1 MLDPREFFKKY
12 PEFIEQDIRRFRG
25 NGLRNSYYNVN
36 EEFMA
41 RRFSHILH
49 QNSVTDKTILDVG
62 SCIGT
67 LGAWALEYGAA
78 HYTGLEV
85 QPNFAN
91 LSNVLLSQR
100 FPNKFNIIHQSIEDF
115 QIEKQFD
122 IVVAAGVMFGVV
134 DVFAFCNKLAKLSK
148 ERIVVEALHPYDG
161 MRMLLS
167 NISIDDRRKMLEE
180 LSLIRVNDNMGM
192 TVDHTQGNLLGIT
205 GCEVG
210 IGALNSI
217 FRRLG
222 WEQTQLHRYSTKSFP
237 EFYDCENSNRYLVE
251 YEYTGSSVKEF
262 YKEHNNPNNKI
273 TLWNG
278 NSTTQ

>member
-1 MLDPREFFKKY
+1 MLRPQEFFKKY
-12 PEFIEQDIRRFRG
+12 PEFIEQDIRRFRR
-25 NGLRNSYYNVN
+25 NGVRNAFYNVN
-36 EEFMA
+36 PEFMSK
-41 RRFSHILH
+41 RFSHILH
-49 QNSVTDKTILDVG
+49 ENSVKNKTVLDIG
-62 SCIGT
+62 SCIGS

-78 HYTGLEV
+78 YYTGLEV

-91 LSNVLLSQR
+91 LSKVLLSQY
-100 FPNKFNIIHQSIEDF
+100 FSEKFEIIHQSIEKY
-115 QIEKQFD
+115 QTTQQYD

-134 DVFAFCNKLAKLSK
+134 DVFDFCNKLTTLSR

-161 MRMLLS
+161 MRILLPDMP
-167 NISIDDRRKMLEE
+167 IDDRRKMLEE
-180 LSLIRVNDNMGM
+180 LSLIRINDNMGM
-192 TVDHTQGNLLGIT
+192 TVDHTQGNLMGIT

-222 WEQTQLHRYSTKSFP
+222 WEQTYLHKYSTESFP
-237 EFYDCENSNRYLVE
+237 EFYDCEHSNRYLVE
-251 YEYTGSSVKEF
+251 YEYTGSVVKEF

-278 NSTTQ
+278 NSTIQ

>member
-1 MLDPREFFKKY
+1 MIDPREFFKKY

-25 NGLRNSYYNVN
+25 NGVRKAYYNVN
-36 EEFMA
+36 EEFMTS
-41 RRFSHILH
+41 RISHILH
-49 QNSVTDKTILDVG
+49 QDTVKNKTVLDIG

-67 LGAWALEYGAA
+67 LGAWALEYGAS
-78 HYTGLEV
+78 HYTGIEV

-91 LSNVLLSQR
+91 ISKVLLSKH
-100 FPNKFNIIHQSIEDF
+100 FENKFDIVHQPIENF
-115 QIEKQFD
+115 QTDQQYD
-122 IVVAAGVMFGVV
+122 VVVAAGVMFGIV
-134 DVFAFCNKLAKLSK
+134 DVFSFCNKLAQLSK
-148 ERIVVEALHPYDG
+148 GRVVIEALHPYDG
-161 MRMLLS
+161 MRMLLP
-167 NISIDDRRKMLEE
+167 NLAIDDRRKMLEE

-192 TVDHTQGNLLGIT
+192 TVDRVQGNLMGIT

-210 IGALNSI
+210 IGALDSI

-222 WEQTQLHRYSTKSFP
+222 WEQTYLHKYSTKSFP

-251 YEYTGSSVKEF
+251 YEYTGSTVKEF